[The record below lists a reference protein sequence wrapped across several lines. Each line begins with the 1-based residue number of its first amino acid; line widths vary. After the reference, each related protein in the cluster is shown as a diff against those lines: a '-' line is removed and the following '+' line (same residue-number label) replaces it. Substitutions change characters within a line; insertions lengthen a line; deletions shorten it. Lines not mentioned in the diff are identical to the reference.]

1 MYLIL
6 SRKTPSVALEMT
18 RQAPVRIGRLQRVS
32 PTRGNLES
40 GQYCGQVVR
49 YAALACI
56 GTRQLLSILSIK
68 SPAYY
73 FTMKYHG
80 LLMWDDYIIRL
91 GWHNSQGPQTPN
103 GSLQKA
109 RRILQYSPCRSIHP
123 SIHGLVLPRVA
134 FPYSLTRDYVCLFS
148 SSPPSFPWHLI
159 RHRRPLSVITAFCS
173 ILVPSHSNS
182 RSMTFTRIPKP
193 PGNNNLRWSVSF
205 RIFSRFYTY
214 KIFRIPK
221 ILMSSFPS

>member
-1 MYLIL
+1 MVQGPCWLDMTLLMGKRHDLTVIHNRVTEILVMYLIL

-49 YAALACI
+49 YAALVCI

-109 RRILQYSPCRSIHP
+109 RRILQY
-123 SIHGLVLPRVA
+123 
-134 FPYSLTRDYVCLFS
+134 
-148 SSPPSFPWHLI
+148 
-159 RHRRPLSVITAFCS
+159 
-173 ILVPSHSNS
+173 
-182 RSMTFTRIPKP
+182 
-193 PGNNNLRWSVSF
+193 
-205 RIFSRFYTY
+205 
-214 KIFRIPK
+214 
-221 ILMSSFPS
+221 